1 MDRNFPIKES
11 SSLSTFAL
19 ARRLFSE
26 SVVSSHFRSL
36 AFAVFCMIILAL
48 ATAASAW
55 VLRHVVNDVLSGQD
69 ISKIWMLGLS
79 IAAIYI
85 VKGFAGFGQN
95 TVLDRIGNAVQTS
108 FYIRSIEQ
116 LAALPVNAFAGQHS
130 SNFITRV
137 SRGAQAARET
147 TDLICTRLGR
157 DLLTL
162 IALFAVML
170 AQDPFL
176 TVIAIGS
183 APVALIFVT
192 RIVHKVKA
200 HDTAEFG
207 HFASVLAAM
216 QETVQGIHIIKAYS
230 LESATRDRV
239 RKAALEAEKR
249 ANAISVARASTGPLM
264 ETLGGIVLGILVVYA
279 GWQITTAGKTAGEFM
294 AFLAAFLLAY
304 EPSRRLA
311 RLNVE
316 LQRNLNRL
324 RPLYELLDW
333 PSGDAGSKGKKTLWH
348 AKGEI
353 SLDNVTFAY
362 RAGHDVL
369 RGVSFKARPGEVIA
383 IVGSSGAGKTTI
395 INLIQRFYTPV
406 SGSITIDGNDIQDLT
421 VESVRQNI
429 SYVSQDA
436 FLFAG
441 SIRDNIAC
449 GRADATEA
457 EIQAAAAAANATEF
471 IEALPDG
478 FQTVV
483 GENGRMLSGG
493 QRQRIAIA
501 RAILKAAPILL
512 LDEATSALDSESE
525 TIIRDAISRL
535 MRGRTTLVI
544 AHRLSTIMSADRI
557 YVIDKGRIIESG
569 SHKHLIRNDK
579 LYSRLFES
587 MEIFD
592 DGPRAREIRIA
603 APSSTSGLTGARGE

>member
-1 MDRNFPIKES
+1 MEPDSRIEETASPNT
-11 SSLSTFAL
+11 LAL

-26 SVVSSHFRSL
+26 SVVRSHSRSL
-36 AFAVFCMIILAL
+36 AFAVVCMIVLAL

-55 VLRHVVNDVLSGQD
+55 ILRHVVNDVLSGQE
-69 ISKIWMLGLS
+69 ITKIWFLGAS

-95 TVLDRIGNAVQTS
+95 TVLDRIGNAVQAG
-108 FYIRSIEQ
+108 FHIRSIEQ
-116 LAALPVNAFAGQHS
+116 LAALPVDTFAGQHS
-130 SNFITRV
+130 SNFITRI
-137 SRGAQAARET
+137 SRGAEAAREAT
-147 TDLICTRLGR
+147 NLICTRLGR

-170 AQDPFL
+170 AQDALL
-176 TVIAIGS
+176 TVIAI
-183 APVALIFVT
+183 ATVPVALIFVA
-192 RIVHKVKA
+192 RIVQRVKT

-230 LESATRDRV
+230 LESSTRTRV
-239 RKAALEAEKR
+239 SYAAREAEKR

-264 ETLGGIVLGILVVYA
+264 ESLGGIVLGILVVYA
-279 GWQITTAGKTAGEFM
+279 GWQIMTAGKTAGEFM

-333 PSGDAGSKGKKTLWH
+333 PRGDAGSGKRTLWH
-348 AKGEI
+348 VKGDI
-353 SLDNVTFAY
+353 SLENVTFGY
-362 RAGHDVL
+362 RVGHDVL
-369 RGVSFKARPGEVIA
+369 HGVSLKAKPGEVIA
-383 IVGSSGAGKTTI
+383 IVGPSGAGKTTI
-395 INLIQRFYTPV
+395 INLIQRFYTPF
-406 SGSITIDGNDIQDLT
+406 SGKITIDGNDIQDLT
-421 VESVRQNI
+421 VESVRRNI

-449 GRADATEA
+449 GRADATDE
-457 EIQAAAAAANATEF
+457 EIHAAAAAANATEF
-471 IEALPDG
+471 IEALANG

-483 GENGRMLSGG
+483 GENGATLSGG

-501 RAILKAAPILL
+501 RAILKGAPIFL
-512 LDEATSALDSESE
+512 LDEATSALDSESDA
-525 TIIRDAISRL
+525 IIRDAIRKL

-557 YVIDKGRIIESG
+557 YVIDKGRIIEAG
-569 SHKHLIRNDK
+569 SHDLLIQNDK

-587 MEIFD
+587 MNVLD
-592 DGPRAREIRIA
+592 DRPEARPPLLA
-603 APSSTSGLTGARGE
+603 AASAARPSGAHRE

>member
-1 MDRNFPIKES
+1 
-11 SSLSTFAL
+11 
-19 ARRLFSE
+19 
-26 SVVSSHFRSL
+26 
-36 AFAVFCMIILAL
+36 MIILAL

-55 VLRHVVNDVLSGQD
+55 ILRHVVNDVLSGQD
-69 ISKIWMLGLS
+69 ISKIWALGVS

-95 TVLDRIGNAVQTS
+95 IVLDRIGNAVQTG

-116 LAALPVNAFAGQHS
+116 LAALPVNAFSGQHS
-130 SNFITRV
+130 SNFITRI

-176 TVIAIGS
+176 TFIAIAT

-192 RIVHKVKA
+192 RIVQKVKA

-207 HFASVLAAM
+207 HFSSVLAAM

-239 RKAALEAEKR
+239 SKAAREAEKR

-264 ETLGGIVLGILVVYA
+264 ESLGGIVLGVLVVYA
-279 GWQITTAGKTAGEFM
+279 GWQIMAAGKTAGEFM

-333 PSGDAGSKGKKTLWH
+333 PRGDAGSGKKTLWH
-348 AKGEI
+348 AKGDL

-369 RGVSFKARPGEVIA
+369 RGVSFKAKPGEVIA

-395 INLIQRFYTPV
+395 INLIQRFYTPD
-406 SGSITIDGNDIQDLT
+406 SGTITIDGNDIQDLT
-421 VESVRQNI
+421 VASVRHNI

-457 EIQAAAAAANATEF
+457 EIHAAAAAANATEF

-483 GENGRMLSGG
+483 GENGGMLSGG

-501 RAILKAAPILL
+501 RAILKGAPILL
-512 LDEATSALDSESE
+512 LDEATSALDSESDA
-525 TIIRDAISRL
+525 IIRDAIGRL

-544 AHRLSTIMSADRI
+544 AHRLSTVVSADRI
-557 YVIDKGRIIESG
+557 YVIDKGRVIESG
-569 SHKHLIRNDK
+569 SHDILVRNEK

-587 MEIFD
+587 MNIFD
-592 DGPRAREIRIA
+592 DGPKAREIRPA
-603 APSSTSGLTGARGE
+603 SASVAGPSGARSE

>member
-1 MDRNFPIKES
+1 MQGNS
-11 SSLSTFAL
+11 SHTTFAL

-26 SVVSSHFRSL
+26 SVLKSHYRTL
-36 AFAVFCMIILAL
+36 AFAIFCMIVLAL

-55 VLRHVVNDVLSGQD
+55 ILRHVVNDVLSGQD
-69 ISKIWMLGLS
+69 IGKIGILGVS
-79 IAAIYI
+79 IATIY
-85 VKGFAGFGQN
+85 VLKGFAGFGQN
-95 TVLDRIGNAVQTS
+95 IALDRIGNAVQTG
-108 FYIRSIEQ
+108 FYIRSTEQ
-116 LAALPVNAFAGQHS
+116 LAALPLDAFSGQHS

-137 SRGAQAARET
+137 SRGATAARET
-147 TDLICTRLGR
+147 TELISTRLGR

-162 IALFAVML
+162 IALFVVMFV
-170 AQDPFL
+170 QDPLL
-176 TVIAIGS
+176 TVIAIGM
-183 APVALIFVT
+183 APIALIFVT
-192 RIVHKVKA
+192 RIVHRVKA

-207 HFASVLAAM
+207 YFASVLAAM
-216 QETVQGIHIIKAYS
+216 QETVQGIHIVKAYS
-230 LESATRDRV
+230 LEGSTRERV
-239 RKAALEAEKR
+239 RTAAVEAEKR
-249 ANAISVARASTGPLM
+249 ANAISVARASTSPLM
-264 ETLGGIVLGILVVYA
+264 ESLGGIVLGILVVYA

-333 PSGDAGSKGKKTLWH
+333 PSGDAGSRGTKTLWH
-348 AKGEI
+348 ARGEVT
-353 SLDNVTFAY
+353 LDKVTFGY
-362 RAGHDVL
+362 RSGQDVL
-369 RGVSFKARPGEVIA
+369 RDVSFKAKPGEVIA
-383 IVGSSGAGKTTI
+383 LVGPSGAGKTTI
-395 INLIQRFYTPV
+395 INLIQCFYTPR
-406 SGSITIDGNDIQDLT
+406 SGSITIDGNDIRDLT
-421 VESVRQNI
+421 VESVRKNI

-441 SIRDNIAC
+441 SIYDNIAC

-457 EIQAAAAAANATEF
+457 EIHAAAAAANAREF

-478 FQTVV
+478 FRTEV
-483 GENGRMLSGG
+483 GENGRTLSGG

-501 RAILKAAPILL
+501 RAVLKAAPILL

-525 TIIRDAISRL
+525 AIIRDAIRRL

-557 YVIDKGRIIESG
+557 YVIDKGRILESG
-569 SHKHLIRNDK
+569 THDTLVRNDK

-587 MEIFD
+587 MDVVD
-592 DGPRAREIRIA
+592 DGPKASDIRLA
-603 APSSTSGLTGARGE
+603 STSIGGLPVGRGD

>member
-1 MDRNFPIKES
+1 MDIDSPRQGKS
-11 SSLSTFAL
+11 SDTTFAL

-26 SVVSSHFRSL
+26 SVVKSHQRTL
-36 AFAVFCMIILAL
+36 AFAVLCMIVLAL

-55 VLRHVVNDVLSGQD
+55 ILRHVVNDVLAGKD
-69 ISKIWMLGLS
+69 IGRIGILGFS
-79 IAAIYI
+79 IAAIYVI
-85 VKGFAGFGQN
+85 KGFAGFGQN
-95 TVLDRIGNAVQTS
+95 IALDRIGNAVQTG
-108 FYIRSIEQ
+108 FYIRSIKQ
-116 LAALPVNAFAGQHS
+116 LAALPLGAFTGEHS

-137 SRGAQAARET
+137 SRGAAAARET
-147 TDLICTRLGR
+147 TELISTRLGR

-162 IALFAVML
+162 LALFVVMFI
-170 AQDPFL
+170 QDPVL
-176 TVIAIGS
+176 TIVAIAMTPI
-183 APVALIFVT
+183 ALIFVT
-192 RIVHKVKA
+192 RVVHKVKA

-207 HFASVLAAM
+207 HFASVLASM

-230 LESATRDRV
+230 LEASTRDRV
-239 RKAALEAEKR
+239 RKAALKAEKR
-249 ANAISVARASTGPLM
+249 ANAISVARASTSPLM
-264 ETLGGIVLGILVVYA
+264 ESLGGIVLGILVVYA

-304 EPSRRLA
+304 EPARRLA
-311 RLNVE
+311 RLSVE

-333 PSGDAGSKGKKTLWH
+333 PLGDVGSRGTKTLWH
-348 AKGEI
+348 AKGDV
-353 SLDNVTFAY
+353 SLDNVTFGY

-369 RGVSFKARPGEVIA
+369 RGVSLKARPGEVIA
-383 IVGSSGAGKTTI
+383 IVGPSGAGKTTI
-395 INLIQRFYTPV
+395 INLLQRFYTLG
-406 SGSITIDGNDIQDLT
+406 SGSISIDGNDIQDLT
-421 VESVRQNI
+421 VESVRKNI

-441 SIRDNIAC
+441 SIYDNIAC

-457 EIQAAAAAANATEF
+457 EIRSAASAANATDF

-525 TIIRDAISRL
+525 AIIRDAIRRL

-557 YVIDKGRIIESG
+557 YVIDKGRILESG
-569 SHKHLIRNDK
+569 SHDSLVLNDK

-587 MEIFD
+587 MDVFD
-592 DGPRAREIRIA
+592 DGLKARDIRPA
-603 APSSTSGLTGARGE
+603 SVAGYSVGRGD

>member
-1 MDRNFPIKES
+1 MQGNS
-11 SSLSTFAL
+11 SHSSYAL

-26 SVVSSHFRSL
+26 SVLKSHYRTL
-36 AFAVFCMIILAL
+36 GFAVLCMIILAL

-55 VLRHVVNDVLSGQD
+55 ILRHVVNDVLAGQE
-69 ISKIWMLGLS
+69 IGKIGILGIS

-85 VKGFAGFGQN
+85 LKGFAGFGQN
-95 TVLDRIGNAVQTS
+95 IALDRIGNAVQTG
-108 FYIRSIEQ
+108 FYIRSTEQ
-116 LAALPVNAFAGQHS
+116 LAALPLDVFSGQHS

-137 SRGAQAARET
+137 SRGAVAAREA
-147 TDLICTRLGR
+147 TDLISTRLGR

-162 IALFAVML
+162 IALFVVMFT
-170 AQDPFL
+170 QDPLL
-176 TVIAIGS
+176 TVVAIAM
-183 APVALIFVT
+183 APIALIFVT
-192 RIVHKVKA
+192 RIVHRVKA

-207 HFASVLAAM
+207 YFASVLAAM
-216 QETVQGIHIIKAYS
+216 QETVQGIHIIKSYS

-239 RKAALEAEKR
+239 RTAALEAEKR
-249 ANAISVARASTGPLM
+249 SNAISVARASTSPLM
-264 ETLGGIVLGILVVYA
+264 ESLGGIVLGILVVYA
-279 GWQITTAGKTAGEFM
+279 GWQITTEGKTAGEFM

-304 EPSRRLA
+304 EPARRLA

-333 PSGDAGSKGKKTLWH
+333 PSGDAGLQGTKTLWH
-348 AKGEI
+348 AKGEV
-353 SLDNVTFAY
+353 SLNNVTFGY
-362 RAGHDVL
+362 RSGQDVL
-369 RGVSFKARPGEVIA
+369 CGVSFKAKPGEVIA
-383 IVGSSGAGKTTI
+383 LVGPSGAGKTTI
-395 INLIQRFYTPV
+395 INLIQRFYTPR
-406 SGSITIDGNDIQDLT
+406 SGSITIDGNDIRDLT
-421 VESVRQNI
+421 VESVRKNI

-449 GRADATEA
+449 GRADASEA
-457 EIQAAAAAANATEF
+457 EIHAAAAAANATEF
-471 IEALPDG
+471 IESLPDG

-483 GENGRMLSGG
+483 GENGAMLSGG

-525 TIIRDAISRL
+525 TIIRDAIARL

-569 SHKHLIRNDK
+569 SHEILIRNDK
-579 LYSRLFES
+579 LYSRLFDS
-587 MEIFD
+587 MDIFD
-592 DGPRAREIRIA
+592 DGLKARAIRM
-603 APSSTSGLTGARGE
+603 APSSVAGLPGARSE

>member
-1 MDRNFPIKES
+1 MQGNS
-11 SSLSTFAL
+11 SNSTFAL

-26 SVVSSHFRSL
+26 SVLKSHYRTL
-36 AFAVFCMIILAL
+36 AFAVFCMVVLAL

-55 VLRHVVNDVLSGQD
+55 ILRHVVNNVLSGQN
-69 ISKIWMLGLS
+69 IGKIGMLGLS
-79 IAAIYI
+79 ISAIYI

-95 TVLDRIGNAVQTS
+95 VALDRIGNAVQTG
-108 FYIRSIEQ
+108 FYIRSTEQ
-116 LAALPVNAFAGQHS
+116 LAALPLETFSGQHS

-137 SRGAQAARET
+137 SRGAAAARET
-147 TDLICTRLGR
+147 TDLISTRLGR

-162 IALFAVML
+162 IALFVVMFV
-170 AQDPFL
+170 QDPLL
-176 TVIAIGS
+176 TLIAIAM
-183 APVALIFVT
+183 APIALIFVT
-192 RIVHKVKA
+192 RIVHRVKA

-207 HFASVLAAM
+207 YFASVLSAM
-216 QETVQGIHIIKAYS
+216 QETVQGIHIVKAYS
-230 LESATRDRV
+230 LEASTREGV

-249 ANAISVARASTGPLM
+249 ANAISVARASTSPLM
-264 ETLGGIVLGILVVYA
+264 ETMGGIVLGILVVYA

-304 EPSRRLA
+304 EPARRLA

-333 PSGDAGSKGKKTLWH
+333 PSGDAGSKGTKTLWH

-353 SLDNVTFAY
+353 SLENVTFSY

-383 IVGSSGAGKTTI
+383 IVGPSGAGKTTI
-395 INLIQRFYTPV
+395 INLIQRFYTPA
-406 SGSITIDGNDIQDLT
+406 SGLIAIDGNDIRDLT
-421 VESVRQNI
+421 VESVRKNI
-429 SYVSQDA
+429 AYVSQDA

-449 GRADATEA
+449 GRADATET
-457 EIQAAAAAANATEF
+457 EIHEAAAAANALEF

-478 FQTVV
+478 FQTKV
-483 GENGRMLSGG
+483 GENGGILSGG

-525 TIIRDAISRL
+525 TIIRDAIGRL

-557 YVIDKGRIIESG
+557 YVIDKGRVIESG
-569 SHKHLIRNDK
+569 SHDILIRNDK

-587 MEIFD
+587 MDIFD
-592 DGPRAREIRIA
+592 DGLKAQEMRIT
-603 APSSTSGLTGARGE
+603 PSSVAGVPARRGE

>member
-1 MDRNFPIKES
+1 MQANS
-11 SSLSTFAL
+11 SGSTFAL

-26 SVVSSHFRSL
+26 SVVKSHRRTL
-36 AFAVFCMIILAL
+36 AFAILCMIVLAL

-55 VLRHVVNDVLSGQD
+55 ILRHVVNDVLAGQN
-69 ISKIWMLGLS
+69 IGKIGILGLS

-85 VKGFAGFGQN
+85 LKGFAGFGQN
-95 TVLDRIGNAVQTS
+95 VALDRIGNAVQTG

-116 LAALPVNAFAGQHS
+116 LAALPLDAFSEQHS
-130 SNFITRV
+130 SNFITLV
-137 SRGAQAARET
+137 SRGAAAARET
-147 TDLICTRLGR
+147 TELISTRLGR

-162 IALFAVML
+162 IALFGVMF
-170 AQDPFL
+170 AQDAVL
-176 TVIAIGS
+176 SVVAIAM
-183 APVALIFVT
+183 APIALIFIT

-216 QETVQGIHIIKAYS
+216 QETVQGIHIVKAYS
-230 LESATRDRV
+230 LESPTRDRV
-239 RKAALEAEKR
+239 RKAALKAEQR
-249 ANAISVARASTGPLM
+249 ANAISVAKASTSPLM
-264 ETLGGIVLGILVVYA
+264 ESLGGIVLGILVVYA

-304 EPSRRLA
+304 EPARRLA

-333 PSGDAGSKGKKTLWH
+333 PLGDTGSKGTKTLWH
-348 AKGEI
+348 AKGDL
-353 SLDNVTFAY
+353 SLDDVTFGY
-362 RAGHDVL
+362 RAGQHVL
-369 RGVSFKARPGEVIA
+369 RGVSFKAKPGEVIA
-383 IVGSSGAGKTTI
+383 IVGPSGAGKTTI
-395 INLIQRFYTPV
+395 INLIQRFYTPG

-421 VESVRQNI
+421 VESVRKNI

-457 EIQAAAAAANATEF
+457 EIEAAAEAANATEF
-471 IEALPDG
+471 IKSLPDG

-501 RAILKAAPILL
+501 RAILKGAPILL

-525 TIIRDAISRL
+525 SIIRDAISRL

-557 YVIDKGRIIESG
+557 YVIDKGRILESG
-569 SHKHLIRNDK
+569 SHESLVRNDK

-587 MEIFD
+587 MDIFD
-592 DGPRAREIRIA
+592 DGLKAPTVR
-603 APSSTSGLTGARGE
+603 PSSVAGLSGGRGD

>member
-1 MDRNFPIKES
+1 MDINFPMKGS
-11 SSLSTFAL
+11 SSLNTFAL

-26 SVVSSHFRSL
+26 SVVKAHSRSL
-36 AFAVFCMIILAL
+36 AFAVLCMIILAL

-55 VLRHVVNDVLSGQD
+55 ILRHVVNDVLSGQD
-69 ISKIWMLGLS
+69 ISKIWALGVS

-95 TVLDRIGNAVQTS
+95 IVLDRIGNAVQTG

-116 LAALPVNAFAGQHS
+116 LAALPVNAFSGQHS
-130 SNFITRV
+130 SNFVTRI

-176 TVIAIGS
+176 TFIAIAT

-192 RIVHKVKA
+192 RIVQKVKA

-207 HFASVLAAM
+207 HFSSVLAAM

-230 LESATRDRV
+230 LESTTRDRV
-239 RKAALEAEKR
+239 SKAAREAEKR

-264 ETLGGIVLGILVVYA
+264 ESLGGIVLGVLVVYA
-279 GWQITTAGKTAGEFM
+279 GWQIMAAGKTAGEFM

-333 PSGDAGSKGKKTLWH
+333 PRGDAGSGKKTLWH
-348 AKGEI
+348 AKGDL

-369 RGVSFKARPGEVIA
+369 RGVSFKAKPGEVIA

-395 INLIQRFYTPV
+395 INLIQRFYTPD
-406 SGSITIDGNDIQDLT
+406 SGTITIDGNDIQDLT
-421 VESVRQNI
+421 VASVRQNI

-457 EIQAAAAAANATEF
+457 EIHAAAAAANATEF

-483 GENGRMLSGG
+483 GENGGMLSGG

-501 RAILKAAPILL
+501 RAILKGAPILL
-512 LDEATSALDSESE
+512 LDEATSALDSESDA
-525 TIIRDAISRL
+525 IIRDAIGRL

-544 AHRLSTIMSADRI
+544 AHRLSTVVSADRI
-557 YVIDKGRIIESG
+557 YVIDKGRVIESG
-569 SHKHLIRNDK
+569 SHDILVRNEK

-587 MEIFD
+587 MNIFD
-592 DGPRAREIRIA
+592 DGPKAREIRSASA
-603 APSSTSGLTGARGE
+603 AGPSGARSE

>member
-1 MDRNFPIKES
+1 VDINFPMKGS
-11 SSLSTFAL
+11 SSLNTFAL

-26 SVVSSHFRSL
+26 SVVKAHSRSL
-36 AFAVFCMIILAL
+36 AFAVLCMIILAL

-55 VLRHVVNDVLSGQD
+55 ILRHVVNDVLSGQD
-69 ISKIWMLGLS
+69 ISKIWALGVS

-95 TVLDRIGNAVQTS
+95 IVLDRIGNAVQTG

-116 LAALPVNAFAGQHS
+116 LAALPVNAFSGQHS
-130 SNFITRV
+130 SNFITRI

-176 TVIAIGS
+176 TFIAIAT

-192 RIVHKVKA
+192 RIVQKVKA

-207 HFASVLAAM
+207 HFSSVLAAM

-239 RKAALEAEKR
+239 SKAAREAEKR

-264 ETLGGIVLGILVVYA
+264 ESLGGIVLGVLVVYA
-279 GWQITTAGKTAGEFM
+279 GWQIMAAGKTAGEFM

-333 PSGDAGSKGKKTLWH
+333 PRGDAGSGKKTLWH
-348 AKGEI
+348 AKGDL

-369 RGVSFKARPGEVIA
+369 RGVSFKAKPGEVIA

-395 INLIQRFYTPV
+395 INLIQRFYTPD
-406 SGSITIDGNDIQDLT
+406 SGTITIDGNDIQDLT
-421 VESVRQNI
+421 VASVRHNI

-457 EIQAAAAAANATEF
+457 EIHAAAAAANATEF

-483 GENGRMLSGG
+483 GENGGMLSGG

-501 RAILKAAPILL
+501 RAILKGAPILL
-512 LDEATSALDSESE
+512 LDEATSALDSESDA
-525 TIIRDAISRL
+525 IIRDAIGRL

-544 AHRLSTIMSADRI
+544 AHRLSTVVSADRI
-557 YVIDKGRIIESG
+557 YVIDKGRVIESG
-569 SHKHLIRNDK
+569 SHDILVRNEK

-587 MEIFD
+587 MNIFD
-592 DGPRAREIRIA
+592 DGPKAREIRPA
-603 APSSTSGLTGARGE
+603 SASVAGPSGARSE

>member
-1 MDRNFPIKES
+1 MKGS
-11 SSLSTFAL
+11 SSLNTFAL

-26 SVVSSHFRSL
+26 SVVKAHSRSL
-36 AFAVFCMIILAL
+36 AFAVLCMIILAL

-55 VLRHVVNDVLSGQD
+55 ILRHVVNDVLSGQD
-69 ISKIWMLGLS
+69 ISKIWALGVS

-95 TVLDRIGNAVQTS
+95 IVLDRIGNAVQTG

-116 LAALPVNAFAGQHS
+116 LAALPVNAFSGQHS
-130 SNFITRV
+130 SNFVTRI

-176 TVIAIGS
+176 TFIAIAT

-192 RIVHKVKA
+192 RIVQKVKA

-207 HFASVLAAM
+207 HFSSVLAAM

-230 LESATRDRV
+230 LESTTRDRV
-239 RKAALEAEKR
+239 SKAAREAEKR

-264 ETLGGIVLGILVVYA
+264 ESLGGIVLGVLVVYA
-279 GWQITTAGKTAGEFM
+279 GWQIMAAGKTAGEFM

-333 PSGDAGSKGKKTLWH
+333 PRGDAGSGKKTLWH
-348 AKGEI
+348 AKGDL

-369 RGVSFKARPGEVIA
+369 RGVSFKAKPGEVIA

-395 INLIQRFYTPV
+395 INLIQRFYTPD
-406 SGSITIDGNDIQDLT
+406 SGTITIDGNDIQDLT
-421 VESVRQNI
+421 VASVRQNI

-457 EIQAAAAAANATEF
+457 EIHAAAAAANATEF

-483 GENGRMLSGG
+483 GENGGMLSGG

-501 RAILKAAPILL
+501 RAILKGAPILL
-512 LDEATSALDSESE
+512 LDEATSALDSESDA
-525 TIIRDAISRL
+525 IIRDAIGRL

-544 AHRLSTIMSADRI
+544 AHRLSTVVSADRI
-557 YVIDKGRIIESG
+557 YVIDKGRVIESG
-569 SHKHLIRNDK
+569 SHDILVRNEK

-587 MEIFD
+587 MNIFD
-592 DGPRAREIRIA
+592 DGPKAREIRSASA
-603 APSSTSGLTGARGE
+603 AGPSGARSE

>member
-1 MDRNFPIKES
+1 MQGNS
-11 SSLSTFAL
+11 SNSTFAL

-26 SVVSSHFRSL
+26 SVLKSHYRTL
-36 AFAVFCMIILAL
+36 AFAVFCMIVLAL

-55 VLRHVVNDVLSGQD
+55 ILRHVVNDVLSGQN
-69 ISKIWMLGLS
+69 IGKIGMLGLS
-79 IAAIYI
+79 ISAIYI

-95 TVLDRIGNAVQTS
+95 VALDRIGNAVQTG
-108 FYIRSIEQ
+108 FYIRSTEQ
-116 LAALPVNAFAGQHS
+116 LAALPLETFSGQHS

-137 SRGAQAARET
+137 SRGAAAARET
-147 TDLICTRLGR
+147 TDLISTRLGR

-162 IALFAVML
+162 IALFVVMFV
-170 AQDPFL
+170 QDPLL
-176 TVIAIGS
+176 TLIAIAM
-183 APVALIFVT
+183 APIALIFVT
-192 RIVHKVKA
+192 RIVHRVKA

-207 HFASVLAAM
+207 YFASVLSAM
-216 QETVQGIHIIKAYS
+216 QETVQGIHIVKAYS
-230 LESATRDRV
+230 LEASTRDGV

-249 ANAISVARASTGPLM
+249 ANAISVARASTSPLM
-264 ETLGGIVLGILVVYA
+264 ETMGGIVLGILVVYA

-304 EPSRRLA
+304 EPARRLA

-333 PSGDAGSKGKKTLWH
+333 PSGDAGSRGTKALWH

-353 SLDNVTFAY
+353 SLENVTFAY

-369 RGVSFKARPGEVIA
+369 KGVSFKARPGEVIA
-383 IVGSSGAGKTTI
+383 IVGPSGAGKTTI
-395 INLIQRFYTPV
+395 INLIQRFYTPA
-406 SGSITIDGNDIQDLT
+406 SGLIAIDGNDIRDLT
-421 VESVRQNI
+421 VESVRKNI
-429 SYVSQDA
+429 AYVSQDA

-457 EIQAAAAAANATEF
+457 EIHEAAAAANALEF

-478 FQTVV
+478 FQTKV
-483 GENGRMLSGG
+483 GENGGLLSGG

-525 TIIRDAISRL
+525 TIIRDAIGRL

-569 SHKHLIRNDK
+569 SHDLLIRNDK

-587 MEIFD
+587 MDIFD
-592 DGPRAREIRIA
+592 DGLKARDMRMT
-603 APSSTSGLTGARGE
+603 PSSVAGLPAGHSE

>member
-1 MDRNFPIKES
+1 VDIDSPRQGKS
-11 SSLSTFAL
+11 SDTTFAL

-26 SVVSSHFRSL
+26 SVVKSHQRTL
-36 AFAVFCMIILAL
+36 AFAVLCMIVLAL

-55 VLRHVVNDVLSGQD
+55 ILRHVVNDVLAGKD
-69 ISKIWMLGLS
+69 IGRIGILGFS
-79 IAAIYI
+79 IAAIYVI
-85 VKGFAGFGQN
+85 KGFAGFGQN
-95 TVLDRIGNAVQTS
+95 IALDRIGNAVQTG
-108 FYIRSIEQ
+108 FYIRSIKQ
-116 LAALPVNAFAGQHS
+116 LAALPLGAFTGEHS

-137 SRGAQAARET
+137 SRGAAAARET
-147 TDLICTRLGR
+147 TELISTRLGR

-162 IALFAVML
+162 LALFVVMFI
-170 AQDPFL
+170 QDPVL
-176 TVIAIGS
+176 TIVAIAMTPI
-183 APVALIFVT
+183 ALIFVT
-192 RIVHKVKA
+192 RVVHKVKA

-207 HFASVLAAM
+207 HFASVLASM

-230 LESATRDRV
+230 LEASTRDRV
-239 RKAALEAEKR
+239 RKAALKAEKR
-249 ANAISVARASTGPLM
+249 ANAISVARASTSPLM
-264 ETLGGIVLGILVVYA
+264 ESLGGIVLGILVVYA

-304 EPSRRLA
+304 EPARRLA
-311 RLNVE
+311 RLSVE

-333 PSGDAGSKGKKTLWH
+333 PLGDVGSRGTKTLWH
-348 AKGEI
+348 AKGDV
-353 SLDNVTFAY
+353 SLDNVTFGY

-369 RGVSFKARPGEVIA
+369 RGVSLKARPGEVIA
-383 IVGSSGAGKTTI
+383 IVGPSGAGKTTI
-395 INLIQRFYTPV
+395 INLLQRFYTLG
-406 SGSITIDGNDIQDLT
+406 SGSISIDGNDIQDLT
-421 VESVRQNI
+421 VESVRKNI

-441 SIRDNIAC
+441 SIYDNIAC

-457 EIQAAAAAANATEF
+457 EIRSAASAANATDF

-525 TIIRDAISRL
+525 AIIRDAIRRL

-557 YVIDKGRIIESG
+557 YVIDKGRILESG
-569 SHKHLIRNDK
+569 SHDSLVLNDK

-587 MEIFD
+587 MDVFD
-592 DGPRAREIRIA
+592 DGLKARDIRPA
-603 APSSTSGLTGARGE
+603 SVAGYSVGRGD